1 MPRAGL
7 RSEAAEPQVPGDRG
21 TSWVSRIPSAH
32 SRTSNT
38 LAFVLMLI
46 LGSALLGW
54 YYTHAALRP
63 RRTRELARAAAEK
76 QLQGDT
82 VLPPLGP
89 LPPAPPAGAR
99 ADYAPAQTGA
109 NPDDPAP
116 AAPVRGS
123 AAGELPQVPAPPI
136 INSAESNAYPTSPR
150 RVAVQHSEGDRR
162 LSGPV
167 FASAE
172 ARTAADPVS
181 GTSLA
186 GAAASVASAGSPPD
200 AGLAASLH
208 SEPAAIVH
216 ATVLSTQRWMLP
228 KGAFIDCTL
237 ETAIDSTLPG
247 MTTCVTSTDTF
258 GVDGK
263 VVLLERGTKL
273 VGETRGQV
281 QQGSA
286 RVFVIWTQARTPT
299 GVLVPLDS
307 PGTDELGRAGLPGA
321 VDRHFW
327 DRFGAAILIST
338 IDGGIQAAV
347 QSGARPGATTII
359 NPSGATDVMTETL
372 KGTLGIAPTI
382 VKHNGDRIQVLVARD
397 VDFSNVYQL
406 HVADD
411 AR

>member
-1 MPRAGL
+1 
-7 RSEAAEPQVPGDRG
+7 V
-21 TSWVSRIPSAH
+21 H
-32 SRTSNT
+32 YRTSNT
-38 LAFVLMLI
+38 LAFALMLV

-63 RRTRELARAAAEK
+63 RRARELARAAAEK
-76 QLQGDT
+76 QLQGDM

-89 LPPAPPAGAR
+89 LPPAARPGALA
-99 ADYAPAQTGA
+99 ADAPAQTGA
-109 NPDDPAP
+109 GPADPMP
-116 AAPVRGS
+116 AATVRGS
-123 AAGELPQVPAPPI
+123 AAGELPTTVPQVPGPPI
-136 INSAESNAYPTSPR
+136 TESADTNIYPISPR
-150 RVAVQHSEGDRR
+150 RISVRRAEGDRR

-167 FASAE
+167 FARAE
-172 ARTAADPVS
+172 ARAAAETEAAAEPGS
-181 GTSLA
+181 GISLA
-186 GAAASVASAGSPPD
+186 GGATSVVSVGSPAD
-200 AGLAASLH
+200 AGLAPSLH
-208 SEPAAIVH
+208 SEPAAVVH

-338 IDGGIQAAV
+338 IDGGIQAAA

-372 KGTLGIAPTI
+372 KGTLGIPPTI